1 MTPRTI
7 QTLLCVALLSAG
19 CHRVPKAD
27 QDAAME
33 TVRRNVQF
41 LQEKKIGQM
50 MATIHPQSP
59 VFAQT
64 RTSVTELMQEFD
76 LQCELTALEVLGEK
90 KGDLRMRFEQIT
102 ERKKGGVIEPKTRLV
117 GVHVLRKDG
126 AVWKI
131 IDTEVINVELVDPLP
146 EAPEPPEEK
155 PAIP

>member
-7 QTLLCVALLSAG
+7 QTLLCLALLAAG

-27 QDAAME
+27 REAALE

-41 LQEKKIGQM
+41 LQEKKIEEM

-64 RTSVTELMQEFD
+64 RTSVAELMKEFD
-76 LQCELTALEVLGEK
+76 LRCELTALEVLGEK
-90 KGDLRMRFEQIT
+90 KGDLRVRFEQIT

-126 AVWKI
+126 GAWKI
-131 IDTEVINVELVDPLP
+131 FDTEVIHVELVDPLP
-146 EAPEPPEEK
+146 EDPEPSEEK
-155 PAIP
+155 PAP

>member
-7 QTLLCVALLSAG
+7 QTLLCIALVAEG

-27 QDAAME
+27 RDAALE

-41 LQEKKIGQM
+41 LQEKKLEEM

-64 RTSVTELMQEFD
+64 RTSVGKLVKEFD

-90 KGDLRMRFEQIT
+90 KGDLRVRFEQIT
-102 ERKKGGVIEPKTRLV
+102 ERKKGGVIEPRMRLA

-126 AVWKI
+126 GAWKI
-131 IDTEVINVELVDPLP
+131 FDTEVINLELVDPLP
-146 EAPEPPEEK
+146 EDPEPPEEK
-155 PAIP
+155 PAP

>member
-19 CHRVPKAD
+19 CNRVPKAD
-27 QDAAME
+27 RDAAIE

-41 LQEKKIGQM
+41 LQEKKIEEM

-64 RTSVTELMQEFD
+64 RTSVAELMKEFD
-76 LQCELTALEVLGEK
+76 LKCELTALEVLGET

-102 ERKKGGVIEPKTRLV
+102 ERKKSGVIEPKTRLV

-126 AVWKI
+126 EAWKI
-131 IDTEVINVELVDPLP
+131 FDTEVINVELVDPLP
-146 EAPEPPEEK
+146 EDPEPPEEK
-155 PAIP
+155 PATP

>member
-27 QDAAME
+27 RDAALE

-41 LQEKKIGQM
+41 LQEKKIEEM

-64 RTSVTELMQEFD
+64 RTSVAELMKEFD
-76 LQCELTALEVLGEK
+76 LKCELTALEVLGEK
-90 KGDLRMRFEQIT
+90 KGDLRVRFEQIT
-102 ERKKGGVIEPKTRLV
+102 ELRKSDEVKRRARFVAI
-117 GVHVLRKDG
+117 HVLRNDG
-126 AVWKI
+126 GVWKI
-131 IDTEVINVELVDPLP
+131 FDTEVITNEVIDPLP
-146 EAPEPPEEK
+146 EDPEPAEK
-155 PAIP
+155 KTAP